1 MNKLK
6 SILLV
11 AGCLLCASLFADIT
25 VTATGQ
31 ATGKGRLVREQ
42 ALADALRNAIRKGV
56 GVNIISSSQTT
67 DYVLDFDRVFS
78 RAFGYIKKFKVISC
92 GYDNT
97 GIYNLKVS
105 AVIGKAPKD
114 MNDYLAMR
122 QIIAMKGSPR
132 LLLKT
137 HGEIKDIG
145 DTEELLAG
153 QLREIALECGFQT
166 IKISQFKEAEGK
178 RNERDNFLG
187 ESRSSSYRTSNIRSN
202 YDFVIDAKVSGN
214 YNGKSELYGI
224 NTQRFSLGADL
235 SAVYP
240 NGNPIAQVTIP
251 SRDIDIGQ
259 VSGKTQAARAALH
272 KIMGD
277 EKNKNFRALLIRILA
292 VWISEFDNGSKIT
305 LEFSGISREMFN
317 RIIAGLKQAS
327 GINAVHVRQFDEK
340 LKSFI
345 EVESNLK
352 SYDLAALAT
361 SISDGSLKADHITN
375 DYIQMETV
383 KGYSTTQKAVVI
395 GGAVLAVLLLI
406 MTLKTLKAAKRQERQ
421 GNSQ

>member
-6 SILLV
+6 SILLIIS
-11 AGCLLCASLFADIT
+11 CLFCASLFADMT

-31 ATGKGRLVREQ
+31 ATGQGRLVREQ
-42 ALADALRNAIRKGV
+42 ALADALRNAIRKGA

-67 DYVLDFDRVFS
+67 DYVLDFDRILS
-78 RAFGYIKKFKVISC
+78 RAFGYVKKFKILSC

-105 AVIGKAPKD
+105 AVIGKAPEN

-132 LLLKT
+132 LLLRT
-137 HGEIKDIG
+137 HGKIKDIG
-145 DTEELLAG
+145 DAEKLLAG

-166 IKISQFKEAEGK
+166 VKINQFKEAEAK
-178 RNERDNFLG
+178 RGERDKLLG
-187 ESRSSSYRTSNIRSN
+187 ESKSSSYRNSNLRNN
-202 YDFVIDAKVSGN
+202 YDFVIDAEVNGS
-214 YNGKSELYGI
+214 YNGQSELYGI

-235 SAVYP
+235 CAVYP
-240 NGNPIAQVTIP
+240 NGNTIAQVTIP
-251 SRDIDIGQ
+251 SKDIDIGR
-259 VSGKTQAARAALH
+259 VSGKTQATRAALH

-277 EKNKNFRALLIRILA
+277 EKNKNFRALLMRILA
-292 VWISEFDNGSKIT
+292 IWVSEFDTGSKIT
-305 LEFSGISREMFN
+305 LEFDAINQELLDK
-317 RIIAGLKQAS
+317 IVAGLKQAG

-352 SYDLAALAT
+352 SYDLAVLTA
-361 SISDGSLKADHITN
+361 SISNGRLKADHITT

-383 KGYSTTQKAVVI
+383 KDYSTTQKAVAV
-395 GGAVLAVLLLI
+395 GGAVLAVLLLA
-406 MTLKTLKAAKRQERQ
+406 MTIKTLKAAKQ
-421 GNSQ
+421 GSSQ